1 MRKRGRAL
9 RSTPAAIGF
18 VTTVTSVLTLSSIF
32 LSHEALGTELQDW
45 VITHAT
51 VMTASHGTLADTSV
65 WVHAGKI
72 AAVGSS
78 IAVPPGAAVID
89 ATNETLTPGIID
101 AHSHAGESIFASGAA
116 HDEANEL
123 TGPFQPQLRIRDGLS
138 TESNEFYE
146 LLAAGQT
153 AQLVL
158 PGSGNIVGGQAM
170 PLKIKIGRPREEWF
184 IKDAPISM
192 KTACGDTPSR
202 VYGARGQEPSTPA
215 QTSMMRRAEF
225 DKARAYAAEWDR
237 YRDAVKAGKAGKTGV
252 SAPSVDLE
260 MEALNGILN
269 GTTLVHIHC
278 HTAEQISSEL
288 AIAKDYGYTIRAI
301 HHASEAYKIADQL
314 AAAGTAALI
323 VVDWY
328 ADTGQ
333 AHENIPW
340 GAAIDRAAGVRVAL
354 HGEALTETR
363 HLPIEAGK
371 LMRYA
376 GYTRD
381 EALAAITLNSA
392 WIMGL
397 DKRIGSID
405 VGKDAD
411 LVLWRGDPLSV
422 YGRVQKV
429 FIDGE
434 LSFDSSLPGLGLPS
448 VGPAQ

>member
-1 MRKRGRAL
+1 MRTRERRP
-9 RSTPAAIGF
+9 RSAPVAFVPPRTVKSVVAA
-18 VTTVTSVLTLSSIF
+18 SSLVF
-32 LSHEALGTELQDW
+32 FSHWALGAASPDW

-51 VMTASHGTLADTSV
+51 VMTASHGTLVDTSV

-72 AAVGSS
+72 AAVGPS

-89 ATNETLTPGIID
+89 ATGETLTPGIID
-101 AHSHAGESIFASGAA
+101 AHSHAGESIFASGVA

-153 AQLVL
+153 TQLIL

-202 VYGARGQEPSTPA
+202 VYGARGQEPSTPEK
-215 QTSMMRRAEF
+215 TSSMRREEF
-225 DKARAYAAEWDR
+225 DKARAYTAEWDR
-237 YRDAVKAGKAGKTGV
+237 YRSAVKSGKTGV
-252 SAPSVDLE
+252 SVPRVDLE

-328 ADTGQ
+328 ADSGQ

-429 FIDGE
+429 FVDGE

-448 VGPAQ
+448 AGSAQ

>member
-1 MRKRGRAL
+1 MRKHSGCIGIGWAAASISLAL
-9 RSTPAAIGF
+9 ASNGTPAA
-18 VTTVTSVLTLSSIF
+18 VSS
-32 LSHEALGTELQDW
+32 DW

-72 AAVGSS
+72 AGIGAS
-78 IAVPPGAAVID
+78 IAVPAGATVID
-89 ATNETLTPGIID
+89 AANETLTPGIID
-101 AHSHAGESIFASGAA
+101 AHSHAGESIFAGGEAR
-116 HDEANEL
+116 DEANEL
-123 TGPFQPQLRIRDGLS
+123 TGPFQPQLRIRDGLA
-138 TESNEFYE
+138 TDSNEFYQ

-153 AQLVL
+153 TQLIL

-184 IKDAPISM
+184 IRDAPVSM
-192 KTACGDTPSR
+192 KTACGDTPSS
-202 VYGARGQEPSTPA
+202 VYGARGQEPSTPE
-215 QTSMMRRAEF
+215 QTSVMRRAEF
-225 DKARAYAAEWDR
+225 DKARAYAAQWDR
-237 YRDAVKAGKAGKTGV
+237 YREAVKAGKTNTSV
-252 SAPSVDLE
+252 PSVDLR

-288 AIAKDYGYTIRAI
+288 AIARDYGYTIRAI
-301 HHASEAYKIADQL
+301 HHASEAYKIAGQL

-328 ADTGQ
+328 ADAGQ

-340 GAAIDRAAGVRVAL
+340 GAAIDRAAGVRVAI

-371 LMRYA
+371 LIRYA

-397 DKRIGSID
+397 DKRTGSID
-405 VGKDAD
+405 LGKDAD

-429 FIDGE
+429 FVDGV
-434 LSFDSSLPGLGLPS
+434 LSFDVSLPGLGLPS
-448 VGPAQ
+448 AGSLQ

>member
-1 MRKRGRAL
+1 MRARGHQRQ
-9 RSTPAAIGF
+9 SNPAIIDGATGAK
-18 VTTVTSVLTLSSIF
+18 SLLTLLLILVSNGA
-32 LSHEALGTELQDW
+32 LSAGSPDW
-45 VITHAT
+45 LITHAM

-65 WVHAGKI
+65 WVHDGKI
-72 AAVGSS
+72 AAIGTS
-78 IAVPPGAAVID
+78 IAVPAGATVID

-101 AHSHAGESIFASGAA
+101 AHSHAGESIFASGVA

-123 TGPFQPQLRIRDGLS
+123 TGPFQPQLRIRDGIATES
-138 TESNEFYE
+138 TEFYQ

-153 AQLVL
+153 TQLIL

-170 PLKIKIGRPREEWF
+170 ALKIKIGRPREEWF
-184 IKDAPISM
+184 IKDAPVSM

-215 QTSMMRRAEF
+215 QTSLMRRAEF
-225 DKARAYAAEWDR
+225 DKARAYAREWDH
-237 YRDAVKAGKAGKTGV
+237 YRDAVKAGKTGL

-269 GTTLVHIHC
+269 GTTLVQIHC

-328 ADTGQ
+328 ADAGQ

-340 GAAIDRAAGVRVAL
+340 GAGIERAAGVRVAI

-392 WIMGL
+392 WVMGL
-397 DKRIGSID
+397 ERRIGSID

-411 LVLWRGDPLSV
+411 LVLWHGDPLSV

-429 FIDGE
+429 FVDGI
-434 LSFDSSLPGLGLPS
+434 LSFDSSLPGLGLPAMMS
-448 VGPAQ
+448 SQ

>member
-1 MRKRGRAL
+1 
-9 RSTPAAIGF
+9 
-18 VTTVTSVLTLSSIF
+18 
-32 LSHEALGTELQDW
+32 

-72 AAVGSS
+72 AAVGPSVP
-78 IAVPPGAAVID
+78 VPPGASVID

-153 AQLVL
+153 TQLIL
-158 PGSGNIVGGQAM
+158 PGSGNIVGGLAM

-184 IKDAPISM
+184 IKDAPVSM

-225 DKARAYAAEWDR
+225 DKARAYAAQWDL
-237 YRDAVKAGKAGKTGV
+237 YRNAVKSGKTRV

-328 ADTGQ
+328 SDTGQ

-429 FIDGE
+429 FVDGE

-448 VGPAQ
+448 AGAAQ

>member
-1 MRKRGRAL
+1 VKSILA
-9 RSTPAAIGF
+9 
-18 VTTVTSVLTLSSIF
+18 SSLLV
-32 LSHEALGTELQDW
+32 LSHGALALESQDW

-51 VMTASHGTLADTSV
+51 VMTASHGTLADASV

-78 IAVPPGAAVID
+78 ITVPPGAAVID

-101 AHSHAGESIFASGAA
+101 AHSHAGESIFASGAV

-138 TESNEFYE
+138 TDSNEFYE

-153 AQLVL
+153 TQLIL

-184 IKDAPISM
+184 IKDAPVSM

-202 VYGARGQEPSTPA
+202 VYGARGQEPSTPE
-215 QTSMMRRAEF
+215 QTSMMRRVEF
-225 DKARAYAAEWDR
+225 DKARAYAAEWER
-237 YRDAVKAGKAGKTGV
+237 YRDAVKSGKTGKTGKTGV
-252 SAPSVDLE
+252 SAPAVDLK

-328 ADTGQ
+328 ADSGQ

-397 DKRIGSID
+397 DTRIGSID

-429 FIDGE
+429 FVDGE

-448 VGPAQ
+448 AGPVQ